1 MRSLSRTVLAISA
14 GLAILVTTTLPAY
27 AAETSN
33 SEYVIVREG
42 DVFPDDLY
50 AGAVGVVIEGTLDG
64 DLIAFAG
71 ESVEIDGTVNGSVYA
86 VAPSITV
93 TGEVKGSLRVAT
105 NELDLSGTVGGDLV
119 GVARRADLGP
129 SSSVAG
135 DVLLWAWTVTATGAI
150 GADLTG
156 SQRHLDLAGSVGG
169 DVGVSVGRLSV
180 VGPLTVT
187 GDLGYRSR
195 RGADG
200 LEDADVTGAV
210 VHEKPL
216 PPNLRIRALDLL
228 GRFLAVLFL
237 TLAALVVAYG
247 WPDRSYR
254 AIRQVGSSPIRKW
267 LKGALIV
274 FAPLLAVAATA
285 LILGLAPAAAA
296 FPLLA
301 VLLPVTLALLGI
313 SFALA
318 LVAGAPVVGWL
329 GGVLF
334 KRFDMYGSILAGS
347 LLAGVVW
354 FLPVVGWLVPVVV
367 VPLGLGAWMGT
378 WRQSSEEPEDV
389 VPRPISTHS
398 DG

>member
-14 GLAILVTTTLPAY
+14 GLAILVTTALPAY

-105 NELDLSGTVGGDLV
+105 NELDVSGTVGGDLV

-180 VGPLTVT
+180 VGPLTVI
-187 GDLGYRSR
+187 GDMGYRSR

-210 VHEKPL
+210 VHEEPL

-274 FAPLLAVAATA
+274 FAPLLAVATTA
-285 LILGLAPAAAA
+285 LILGLAPTAAA